1 MRRLVLHSNK
11 IFTKKLHFESCVWPL
26 RQHIYAVETVNAVNG
41 VRILRFQCQS
51 RIRLTH
57 RFCQQLNEQLLSK
70 CFISNLRFKPSI
82 CIFTIVPKK
91 CVRAWFVGL
100 LFLPCLQAH
109 QLPLRPVGKPVRLK
123 HTVDIMFRLQFLL
136 NLWLLHFIYPESLWI
151 FMLKKTV
158 VFCRFG

>member
-1 MRRLVLHSNK
+1 MVLEFDVFSVK
-11 IFTKKLHFESCVWPL
+11 P
-26 RQHIYAVETVNAVNG
+26 
-41 VRILRFQCQS
+41 
-51 RIRLTH
+51 TH

-70 CFISNLRFKPSI
+70 CFISNLRFKPLI

-123 HTVDIMFRLQFLL
+123 HTVDIMFRLQLL
-136 NLWLLHFIYPESLWI
+136 RNLWWLHFIYPESLWT
-151 FMLKKTV
+151 FMLKKR
-158 VFCRFG
+158 RFLPFWLTKAKSTSFLLRLEFKWHALKQTR

>member
-1 MRRLVLHSNK
+1 MRRLVHLHSNK

-26 RQHIYAVETVNAVNG
+26 RQHIYAVETANAENG

-70 CFISNLRFKPSI
+70 CFISKLIFKPLI

-91 CVRAWFVGL
+91 CVRAWYVM

-123 HTVDIMFRLQFLL
+123 HTVDIMFRLQFLW
-136 NLWLLHFIYPESLWI
+136 NLLWLHFIYPESLW
-151 FMLKKTV
+151 TV
-158 VFCRFG
+158 M